1 LVLVQKLLQKN
12 KCSYKTAIMPSTT
25 YSQGRHNMSRI
36 LLAED
41 DEIMRETLFDRLT
54 KNGWQVDSAK
64 DGKEALSLVEQ
75 NFYNLVLSDIR
86 MPGLDGILLLDK
98 IHRISP
104 DTDVI
109 MMTAYGSVDNAV
121 DCLKK
126 GAADYILKPFDMDD
140 LTIRVKR
147 LLEMQSIKARC
158 FSLEEQYGQ
167 HRTPIIGSSNPIKSM
182 LKMID
187 QVAAAETTVLITGE
201 SGTGKELVAAAIHC
215 NSQRSKGPYIK
226 INCAAIPE
234 NLMESELFGHE
245 KGSFTGADLRKIGK
259 FEAANGGTILLDE
272 IGEMPLA
279 LQSKLLRVLQE
290 REIERIGGNRTIKV
304 DVRIICSTNKNL
316 AAESRNG
323 TFREDLYYRLQVIPV
338 DVPPLRERKEDIP
351 VLCRYFL
358 DEFCRE
364 KNEPLHMTD
373 QTVHALMDYDYP
385 GNVRELKNIVER
397 ISVLATEPVIEPW
410 HLPAGFADSSNGET
424 ELSSLKL
431 STAVAATEKSC
442 ILKALNTT
450 GGKRAKAAELLGI
463 SRKNLWEKLKQHKLS
478 PE

>member
-1 LVLVQKLLQKN
+1 
-12 KCSYKTAIMPSTT
+12 
-25 YSQGRHNMSRI
+25 MSRI

-54 KNGWQVDSAK
+54 KNGWHVDSAK

-86 MPGLDGILLLDK
+86 MPGLDGTLLLNK
-98 IHRISP
+98 ILRISP

-109 MMTAYGSVDNAV
+109 MMTAYGSVENAV

-147 LLEMQSIKARC
+147 FLEMQSIKARC
-158 FSLEEQYGQ
+158 SSLEEQYGQ
-167 HRTPIIGSSNPIKSM
+167 QRLPIIGSSNAIKSM

-215 NSQRSKGPYIK
+215 NSQRSKGPYIR

-245 KGSFTGADLRKIGK
+245 KGSFTGADIRKIGK
-259 FEAANGGTILLDE
+259 FEAANGGTVLLDE

-316 AAESRNG
+316 AAESRKG
-323 TFREDLYYRLQVIPV
+323 TFREDLYYRLQVIPIE
-338 DVPPLRERKEDIP
+338 VPPLRERKEDIP
-351 VLCRYFL
+351 ELCRYFL
-358 DEFCRE
+358 DEFSRE
-364 KNEPLHMTD
+364 KNEPLQMAD

-410 HLPAGFADSSNGET
+410 HLPADFAGSSNAEM
-424 ELSSLKL
+424 ESSSLKL

-463 SRKNLWEKLKQHKLS
+463 SRKNLWEKLKQHNLS
-478 PE
+478 PG